1 VDKLTGNKVTL
12 TLVMTAAASSSSSI
26 LLLFVGLPGTT
37 MISAQTSANA
47 TNAANTIT
55 PGSSN
60 NTMIP
65 SMQKICP
72 TAESDGSGQSQS
84 SSSMTGMS
92 NNTANTDAGTS
103 SNRTMQGRP
112 NPLSTTS
119 NTANNNIPTPS
130 EGNLSAISRS
140 IGQARTDL
148 IESCNAV
155 NNGDSDS
162 ALVHLNLVGRAL
174 DNMEGNLSST
184 MATGGGG
191 ITTNLPPTGG
201 TSTSSVEGAITSERS
216 GS

>member
-1 VDKLTGNKVTL
+1 LAMG
-12 TLVMTAAASSSSSI
+12 AAAI
-26 LLLFVGLPGTT
+26 LLLFVGMPGTT
-37 MISAQTSANA
+37 MISAQTSTTA

-55 PGSSN
+55 AGSSN

-72 TAESDGSGQSQS
+72 TAESNGSGQSQ

-92 NNTANTDAGTS
+92 NNTSNTDAVSS

-112 NPLSTTS
+112 NPNNTTS
-119 NTANNNIPTPS
+119 NTANNNIPIPS
-130 EGNLSAISRS
+130 EGNLSAIGRS

-148 IESCNAV
+148 IEGCNAV
-155 NNGDSDS
+155 NNGDSGS
-162 ALVHLNLVGRAL
+162 ALVHLNLVARAL
-174 DNMEGNLSST
+174 DNIEGNLSST

-191 ITTNLPPTGG
+191 ITTNLPATGG
-201 TSTSSVEGAITSERS
+201 TSTSSVEGATTSERS

>member
-12 TLVMTAAASSSSSI
+12 TLAMGAAAI
-26 LLLFVGLPGTT
+26 LLLFVGMPGTT
-37 MISAQTSANA
+37 MISAQTSTTA

-55 PGSSN
+55 AGSSN

-72 TAESDGSGQSQS
+72 TAESNGSGQSQ

-92 NNTANTDAGTS
+92 NNTSNTDAVSS

-112 NPLSTTS
+112 NPNNTTS
-119 NTANNNIPTPS
+119 NTANNNIPIPS
-130 EGNLSAISRS
+130 EGNLSAIGRS

-148 IESCNAV
+148 IEGCNAV
-155 NNGDSDS
+155 NNGDSGS
-162 ALVHLNLVGRAL
+162 ALVHLNLVARAL
-174 DNMEGNLSST
+174 DNIEGNLSST

-191 ITTNLPPTGG
+191 IPPHLPATGG
-201 TSTSSVEGAITSERS
+201 TSTSSVEGATTSERS

>member
-1 VDKLTGNKVTL
+1 MLELRLIV
-12 TLVMTAAASSSSSI
+12 
-26 LLLFVGLPGTT
+26 P
-37 MISAQTSANA
+37 
-47 TNAANTIT
+47 
-55 PGSSN
+55 
-60 NTMIP
+60 
-65 SMQKICP
+65 CR
-72 TAESDGSGQSQS
+72 
-84 SSSMTGMS
+84 
-92 NNTANTDAGTS
+92 DA
-103 SNRTMQGRP
+103 P

-162 ALVHLNLVGRAL
+162 ALVHLNLVARAL

-184 MATGGGG
+184 VATGGGG
-191 ITTNLPPTGG
+191 TTTNLPPTGG
-201 TSTSSVEGAITSERS
+201 TSTSSVEGATASERS

>member
-1 VDKLTGNKVTL
+1 
-12 TLVMTAAASSSSSI
+12 MTTTAVAI

-55 PGSSN
+55 AGSSN
-60 NTMIP
+60 NTMISP
-65 SMQKICP
+65 MQKICP
-72 TAESDGSGQSQS
+72 TAESNGSGQSQS
-84 SSSMTGMS
+84 SSSITGMS

-112 NPLSTTS
+112 NPNSATG
-119 NTANNNIPTPS
+119 NTANNNISNPS

-162 ALVHLNLVGRAL
+162 ALVHLNLVARAL

-184 MATGGGG
+184 VATGGGG
-191 ITTNLPPTGG
+191 TTTNLPPTGG
-201 TSTSSVEGAITSERS
+201 TSTSSVEGATASERS

>member
-12 TLVMTAAASSSSSI
+12 TLAMGAAAI
-26 LLLFVGLPGTT
+26 LLLFVGMPGTT
-37 MISAQTSANA
+37 MISAQTSTTA

-55 PGSSN
+55 AGSSN

-72 TAESDGSGQSQS
+72 TAESNGSGQSQ

-92 NNTANTDAGTS
+92 NNTSNTDAVSS

-112 NPLSTTS
+112 NPNNTTS
-119 NTANNNIPTPS
+119 NTANNNIPIPS
-130 EGNLSAISRS
+130 EGNLSAIGRS

-148 IESCNAV
+148 IEGCNAV
-155 NNGDSDS
+155 NNGDSGS
-162 ALVHLNLVGRAL
+162 ALVHLNLVARAL
-174 DNMEGNLSST
+174 DNIEGNLSST

-191 ITTNLPPTGG
+191 ITTNLPATGG
-201 TSTSSVEGAITSERS
+201 TSTSSVEGATTSERS

>member
-12 TLVMTAAASSSSSI
+12 TLAMGAAAI
-26 LLLFVGLPGTT
+26 LLLFVGMPGTT
-37 MISAQTSANA
+37 MISAQTSTTA

-55 PGSSN
+55 AGSSN

-72 TAESDGSGQSQS
+72 TAESNGSGQSQ

-92 NNTANTDAGTS
+92 NNTSNTDAVSS

-112 NPLSTTS
+112 NPNNTTS
-119 NTANNNIPTPS
+119 NTANNNIPIPS
-130 EGNLSAISRS
+130 EGNLSAIGRS

-148 IESCNAV
+148 IEGCNAV
-155 NNGDSDS
+155 NNGDNGL
-162 ALVHLNLVGRAL
+162 ALVHLNLVARAL
-174 DNMEGNLSST
+174 DNIEGNLSST

-191 ITTNLPPTGG
+191 ITTNLPATGG
-201 TSTSSVEGAITSERS
+201 TSTSSVEGATTSERS

>member
-1 VDKLTGNKVTL
+1 MDKLTGNKVTL
-12 TLVMTAAASSSSSI
+12 TLAMTAAAFSSI

-72 TAESDGSGQSQS
+72 TAESDGSGQSQSS

-191 ITTNLPPTGG
+191 IRTNLPPTGG

>member
-12 TLVMTAAASSSSSI
+12 TLAMGAAAI
-26 LLLFVGLPGTT
+26 LLLFVGMPGTT
-37 MISAQTSANA
+37 MISAQTSTTA

-55 PGSSN
+55 AGSSN

-72 TAESDGSGQSQS
+72 TAESNGSGQSQ

-92 NNTANTDAGTS
+92 NNTSNTDAVSS

-112 NPLSTTS
+112 NPNNTTS
-119 NTANNNIPTPS
+119 NTANNNIPIPS
-130 EGNLSAISRS
+130 EGNLSAIGRS

-148 IESCNAV
+148 IEGCNAV
-155 NNGDSDS
+155 NNGDSGS
-162 ALVHLNLVGRAL
+162 ALVHLNLVARAL
-174 DNMEGNLSST
+174 DNIEGNLSST

-201 TSTSSVEGAITSERS
+201 TSTSSVEGATTSERS

>member
-12 TLVMTAAASSSSSI
+12 TLAMGAAAI
-26 LLLFVGLPGTT
+26 LLLFVGMPGTT
-37 MISAQTSANA
+37 MISAQTSTTA

-55 PGSSN
+55 AGSSN

-72 TAESDGSGQSQS
+72 TAESNGSGQSQ

-92 NNTANTDAGTS
+92 NNTSNTDAVSS

-112 NPLSTTS
+112 NPNNTTS
-119 NTANNNIPTPS
+119 NTANNNIPIPS
-130 EGNLSAISRS
+130 EGNLSVIGRS

-148 IESCNAV
+148 IEGCNAV
-155 NNGDSDS
+155 NNGDSGS
-162 ALVHLNLVGRAL
+162 ALVHLNLVARAL
-174 DNMEGNLSST
+174 DNIEGNLSST

-191 ITTNLPPTGG
+191 ITTNLPATGG
-201 TSTSSVEGAITSERS
+201 TSTSSVEGATTSERS